1 MELLAAVFFGVFL
14 AYANGAN
21 DNFKGVAT
29 LFGSETANY
38 RVALRWATAMTFA
51 GSLVALVLASELLQT
66 FSGKGLIPESV
77 LHAGQF
83 PTTVALAS
91 ALTVWLATRLG
102 FPVSTT
108 HAIMGA
114 LVGAGLVAS
123 PAQINFLKLGSD
135 FFLPLVLSPFLALGG
150 VMLLYPA
157 FQWLRI
163 RFGVRKESCVCVGTE
178 VVARFPVETPPQ
190 QAIAAAAMA
199 VPSIRIAEES
209 RCREQYA
216 GTFVGVNAKTAL
228 DVAHFASAG
237 AVCFA
242 RAVND
247 TPKIAAI
254 LLAGQALSSS
264 SVIVAVAAAMVLG
277 GLISSRRVAETMA
290 HRVTAMNA
298 GQGFTAN
305 LATSAIVLLASK
317 FGFPVS
323 TTHVSCG
330 ALFGT
335 GVVNGQ
341 ARWKTIAGIIS
352 AWIVTLPV
360 AAALAGFGFLVLGG
374 GER

>member
-1 MELLAAVFFGVFL
+1 MELLAVVFFGVSL

-29 LFGSETANY
+29 LFGSGTTDY
-38 RVALRWATAMTFA
+38 RVALRWATAMTFV
-51 GSLVALVLASELLQT
+51 GSLVALALASELLQT
-66 FSGKGLIPESV
+66 FSGRGLVPESV
-77 LHAGQF
+77 LQTRQF
-83 PTTVALAS
+83 SMAVAFA
-91 ALTVWLATRLG
+91 AAFTVWLATRLG

-114 LVGAGLVAS
+114 LVGAGLAAA
-123 PAQINFLKLGSD
+123 PTQINFLGLASN
-135 FFLPLVLSPFLALGG
+135 FFLPLVLSPLLAIGG
-150 VMLLYPA
+150 VMLLCPV
-157 FQWLRI
+157 FQWI
-163 RFGVRKESCVCVGTE
+163 RARLGVQKEICVCVGTE
-178 VVARFPVETPPQ
+178 VMARFPADTTPQ

-199 VPSIRIAEES
+199 VPTVRIAEES
-209 RCREQYA
+209 SCREQYA
-216 GTFVGVNAKTAL
+216 GTFVGVNAKTVL
-228 DVAHFASAG
+228 DAAHFASAG

-254 LLAGQALSSS
+254 LLASQALSSNF
-264 SVIVAVAAAMVLG
+264 VIATVALAMAFG
-277 GLISSRRVAETMA
+277 GLVSARKVAETMA

-317 FGFPVS
+317 LGFPVS

-335 GVVNGQ
+335 GMVNGQ
-341 ARWKTIAGIIS
+341 AHWKTIAGIIT

-360 AAALAGFGFLVLGG
+360 AAASAGLGFLILGG
-374 GER
+374 G

>member
-38 RVALRWATAMTFA
+38 RIALRWATAMTFA
-51 GSLVALVLASELLQT
+51 GSLVALALASGLLQT
-66 FSGKGLIPESV
+66 FSGKDLIPEPV
-77 LHAGQF
+77 LHNGQF

-114 LVGAGLVAS
+114 LVGAGLAS
-123 PAQINFLKLGSD
+123 PTQINFSKLASD
-135 FFLPLVLSPFLALGG
+135 FLLPLVLSPFLALGA
-150 VMLLYPA
+150 VLLLYPA
-157 FQWLRI
+157 LQWLRI
-163 RFGVRKESCVCVGTE
+163 RFGVQKETCVCMGTE
-178 VVARFPVETPPQ
+178 VVARFPAGTAPPQ
-190 QAIAAAAMA
+190 ALAATVAPAFK
-199 VPSIRIAEES
+199 IGEES
-209 RCREQYA
+209 SCREQYA
-216 GTFVGVNAKTAL
+216 GTFIGVNAKTVLNA
-228 DVAHFASAG
+228 AHFASAG

-247 TPKIAAI
+247 TPKIAAV
-254 LLAGQALSSS
+254 LLASQTLSSNL
-264 SVIVAVAAAMVLG
+264 VIATVAIVMALG
-277 GLISSRRVAETMA
+277 GLVSARKVAETMS
-290 HRVTAMNA
+290 HRVTTMNA

-305 LATSAIVLLASK
+305 LATSTIVLLASK
-317 FGFPVS
+317 FGLPVS

-335 GVVNGQ
+335 GMVNGQ
-341 ARWKTIAGIIS
+341 ARWKTITGIIA

-360 AAALAGFGFLVLGG
+360 AAALAGIGFLVLGG
-374 GER
+374 G

>member
-1 MELLAAVFFGVFL
+1 MELLAAVFFGIFL

-29 LFGSETANY
+29 LFGSGTASY
-38 RVALRWATAMTFA
+38 RLALRWATVMTLI
-51 GSLVALVLASELLQT
+51 GSLVALALASELLQT
-66 FSGKGLIPESV
+66 FSGKGLVPESV
-77 LHAGQF
+77 LQTRQF
-83 PTTVALAS
+83 PMAVAFAAS
-91 ALTVWLATRLG
+91 LTVWLATRFG

-114 LVGAGLVAS
+114 LVGAGLAAS
-123 PAQINFLKLGSD
+123 PTQINFLGLGSN
-135 FFLPLVLSPFLALGG
+135 FFLPLLLSPLLALGG
-150 VMLLYPA
+150 VMLLCPA
-157 FQWLRI
+157 FQWI
-163 RFGVRKESCVCVGTE
+163 RTRLGVQKEICVCVGTE
-178 VVARFPVETPPQ
+178 VMARFPAGTTPPQ
-190 QAIAAAAMA
+190 AIATAATL
-199 VPSIRIAEES
+199 VPTLKIAEES
-209 RCREQYA
+209 RCREEYA
-216 GTFVGVNAKTAL
+216 GSFVGVNAKTAL

-254 LLAGQALSSS
+254 LLAGQALSSNF
-264 SVIVAVAAAMVLG
+264 VIATVAVAMMLG
-277 GLISSRRVAETMA
+277 GLVSSRRVAETMA

-317 FGFPVS
+317 LGFPVS

-341 ARWKTIAGIIS
+341 ARWKTITGIIT
-352 AWIVTLPV
+352 AWIITLPV
-360 AAALAGFGFLVLGG
+360 AAASAGVGFLILGG
-374 GER
+374 G

>member
-29 LFGSETANY
+29 LFGSGTANY

-51 GSLVALVLASELLQT
+51 GSLAALALASGLLQT

-83 PTTVALAS
+83 PATVAMAS
-91 ALTVWLATRLG
+91 ALTVWLATRFG

-123 PAQINFLKLGSD
+123 PAQVNFLKLVSD

-157 FQWLRI
+157 FQWLRT
-163 RFGVRKESCVCVGTE
+163 RLGVQKETCVCVGTE
-178 VVARFPVETPPQ
+178 VVARFPAGTAPEQ
-190 QAIAAAAMA
+190 AMA
-199 VPSIRIAEES
+199 ATATVAPAFKIAEES
-209 RCREQYA
+209 RCREEYA
-216 GTFVGVNAKTAL
+216 GTFIGVNAKTVL
-228 DVAHFASAG
+228 DAAHFASAG

-242 RAVND
+242 RALND
-247 TPKIAAI
+247 TPKIAAV
-254 LLAGQALSSS
+254 LLASQALSSS
-264 SVIVAVAAAMVLG
+264 LVIAAAAVAMALG
-277 GLISSRRVAETMA
+277 GLVSARQVAETMS

-305 LATSAIVLLASK
+305 LATSAVVLLASK
-317 FGFPVS
+317 FGLPVS

-335 GVVNGQ
+335 GMVNGQ
-341 ARWKTIAGIIS
+341 ARWKTITGIIA
-352 AWIVTLPV
+352 AWIITLPV
-360 AAALAGFGFLVLGG
+360 AAALAGLGFLVLDGG
-374 GER
+374 AR

>member
-1 MELLAAVFFGVFL
+1 MELLAAVIFAVLL

-29 LFGSETANY
+29 LFGSGTTDY
-38 RVALRWATAMTFA
+38 RVALRWATAMTLV
-51 GSLVALVLASELLQT
+51 GSLVALLLASELLQT
-66 FSGKGLIPESV
+66 FSGKGLVPESV
-77 LHAGQF
+77 LQTRQF
-83 PTTVALAS
+83 PMAVAFAS
-91 ALTVWLATRLG
+91 AFTVWLATRFG

-114 LVGAGLVAS
+114 LVGAGLAAS
-123 PAQINFLKLGSD
+123 PTQINFLRLGSD
-135 FFLPLVLSPFLALGG
+135 FFLPLVLSPLLALGG
-150 VMLLYPA
+150 VMLLCPA
-157 FQWLRI
+157 FQWI
-163 RFGVRKESCVCVGTE
+163 RTRLGIQKEICVCAGTE
-178 VVARFPVETPPQ
+178 MVARFPAGTTPP

-199 VPSIRIAEES
+199 VPTVRIAEEKT
-209 RCREQYA
+209 CREQYA
-216 GTFVGVNAKTAL
+216 GTFVGVNAKTVL
-228 DVAHFASAG
+228 DAAHFASAG

-254 LLAGQALSSS
+254 LLAGQTLSSNV
-264 SVIVAVAAAMVLG
+264 VIIAVALAMAVG
-277 GLISSRRVAETMA
+277 GLISSRRIAETMA

-305 LATSAIVLLASK
+305 LVTSALVLLASK
-317 FGFPVS
+317 FGLAVS

-341 ARWKTIAGIIS
+341 ARWKTIAGIIA
-352 AWIVTLPV
+352 AWIITLPV
-360 AAALAGFGFLVLGG
+360 AAASAGLGFLILGG
-374 GER
+374 G

>member
-1 MELLAAVFFGVFL
+1 MELLAAVFFAVFL

-29 LFGSETANY
+29 LFGSETTDY
-38 RVALRWATAMTFA
+38 RVALRWATAMTFV

-66 FSGKGLIPESV
+66 FSGRGLVPESV
-77 LHAGQF
+77 LQTRQF
-83 PTTVALAS
+83 PMAVAFAS
-91 ALTVWLATRLG
+91 AFTVWLATRLG

-123 PAQINFLKLGSD
+123 PAQINLLKLGSD
-135 FFLPLVLSPFLALGG
+135 FFLPLVLSPLLALGG
-150 VMLLYPA
+150 VMLLCPT
-157 FQWLRI
+157 FQWI
-163 RFGVRKESCVCVGTE
+163 RTRLGVRKEVCVCVGTE
-178 VVARFPVETPPQ
+178 VMARFPAGTAPP
-190 QAIAAAAMA
+190 QAIAAAAIA
-199 VPSIRIAEES
+199 VPTVRIAEES
-209 RCREQYA
+209 SCREQYV
-216 GTFVGVNAKTAL
+216 GTFVGVNAKTVL
-228 DVAHFASAG
+228 DAAHFVSAG

-247 TPKIAAI
+247 TPKIAAV
-254 LLAGQALSSS
+254 LLASQALSSNV
-264 SVIVAVAAAMVLG
+264 VIAAVAVAMAFG
-277 GLISSRRVAETMA
+277 GLVSSRRVAETMA

-298 GQGFTAN
+298 DQGFTAN
-305 LATSAIVLLASK
+305 LVTSALVLLASK
-317 FGFPVS
+317 FGLPVS

-341 ARWKTIAGIIS
+341 ARWKTIAGIIA

-360 AAALAGFGFLVLGG
+360 AAASAGLGFLILGG
-374 GER
+374 S

>member
-29 LFGSETANY
+29 LFGSGTTDY
-38 RVALRWATAMTFA
+38 RVALRWATAMTFV
-51 GSLVALVLASELLQT
+51 GSLVALALAAELLQT
-66 FSGKGLIPESV
+66 FSGRGLVPESV
-77 LHAGQF
+77 LQTRQF
-83 PTTVALAS
+83 SMAVACA
-91 ALTVWLATRLG
+91 AAFTVWLATRLG

-114 LVGAGLVAS
+114 LVGAGLAAA
-123 PAQINFLKLGSD
+123 PTQINFPGLASD
-135 FFLPLVLSPFLALGG
+135 FLLPLVLSPLLALGG
-150 VMLLYPA
+150 VMLLCPV
-157 FQWLRI
+157 FQWLRTRLGI
-163 RFGVRKESCVCVGTE
+163 QKEICVCVGTE
-178 VVARFPVETPPQ
+178 VMARFPAGTTPP
-190 QAIAAAAMA
+190 QAIAAVAMA
-199 VPSIRIAEES
+199 VPTVRIAEES

-216 GTFVGVNAKTAL
+216 GTLVGVNAKTAL
-228 DVAHFASAG
+228 DAAHFASAG

-254 LLAGQALSSS
+254 LLASQALSSNL
-264 SVIVAVAAAMVLG
+264 VIAAVALAMAFG
-277 GLISSRRVAETMA
+277 GLISSRKVAETMA

-305 LATSAIVLLASK
+305 LVTSALVLLASK
-317 FGFPVS
+317 FGLAVS

-335 GVVNGQ
+335 GVANGQ
-341 ARWKTIAGIIS
+341 AHWKTIAGIIA
-352 AWIVTLPV
+352 AWIVTLPL
-360 AAALAGFGFLVLGG
+360 AAVSAGLGFLILGG
-374 GER
+374 G

>member
-1 MELLAAVFFGVFL
+1 MELLAAVFFAVFL

-29 LFGSETANY
+29 LFGSETTDY
-38 RVALRWATAMTFA
+38 RVALRWATAMTFV

-66 FSGKGLIPESV
+66 FSGRGLVPESV
-77 LHAGQF
+77 LQTRQF
-83 PTTVALAS
+83 PMAVAFAS
-91 ALTVWLATRLG
+91 AFTVWLATRLG

-108 HAIMGA
+108 HAIIGA
-114 LVGAGLVAS
+114 LVGAGLAAS
-123 PAQINFLKLGSD
+123 PMQINFLGLGSN
-135 FFLPLVLSPFLALGG
+135 FFLPLLLSPLLALGG
-150 VMLLYPA
+150 VMLLCPA
-157 FQWLRI
+157 FQWI
-163 RFGVRKESCVCVGTE
+163 RTRLGIKKEICVCVGTE
-178 VVARFPVETPPQ
+178 VMARFPAGTTPQ
-190 QAIAAAAMA
+190 QAIAATATV
-199 VPSIRIAEES
+199 VPTVKIAEES
-209 RCREQYA
+209 HCREQYA

-254 LLAGQALSSS
+254 LLAGQALSSNF
-264 SVIVAVAAAMVLG
+264 VIAAVAVAMMLG
-277 GLISSRRVAETMA
+277 GLVSSRRVAETMA

-341 ARWKTIAGIIS
+341 ARWKTIAGIIA
-352 AWIVTLPV
+352 AWIITLPV
-360 AAALAGFGFLVLGG
+360 AAASAGLGFLILGG

>member
-1 MELLAAVFFGVFL
+1 MELLAAVFFGVSL

-29 LFGSETANY
+29 LFGSGTTDY
-38 RVALRWATAMTFA
+38 RVALCWATAMTFV
-51 GSLVALVLASELLQT
+51 GSLVALALASELLQT
-66 FSGKGLIPESV
+66 FSGRGLVPESV
-77 LHAGQF
+77 LLIKQF
-83 PTTVALAS
+83 PMAVAGA
-91 ALTVWLATRLG
+91 AAFTVWLATRLG
-102 FPVSTT
+102 LPVSTT

-114 LVGAGLVAS
+114 LVGAGLAAS
-123 PAQINFLKLGSD
+123 PTQINFLGLGSN
-135 FFLPLVLSPFLALGG
+135 FFLPLLLSPLLALGG
-150 VMLLYPA
+150 VMLLCPA
-157 FQWLRI
+157 FQWI
-163 RFGVRKESCVCVGTE
+163 RTRLGVQKEICVCVGTE
-178 VVARFPVETPPQ
+178 VMARFPAGTATTR
-190 QAIAAAAMA
+190 AIAAAALA
-199 VPSIRIAEES
+199 VPAVKIAEES

-216 GTFVGVNAKTAL
+216 GTFVGVNAKTVL
-228 DVAHFASAG
+228 DAAHFASAG

-254 LLAGQALSSS
+254 LLAGQALSLNF
-264 SVIVAVAAAMVLG
+264 VIAAVALAMAFG
-277 GLISSRRVAETMA
+277 GLVSSRRVADTMA

-305 LATSAIVLLASK
+305 LVTSALVLLASK
-317 FGFPVS
+317 FGLAVS

-341 ARWKTIAGIIS
+341 ARWKTIAGIIA

-360 AAALAGFGFLVLGG
+360 AAASAGLGFFILGG
-374 GER
+374 G

>member
-1 MELLAAVFFGVFL
+1 MELLTAVFFGVFL

-29 LFGSETANY
+29 LFGSGTTDY
-38 RVALRWATAMTFA
+38 RAALRWATATTLI
-51 GSLVALVLASELLQT
+51 GSLVALALAAELLQT
-66 FSGKGLIPESV
+66 FSGKGLVPESA
-77 LHAGQF
+77 LHASQF
-83 PTTVALAS
+83 PMAVALAA

-114 LVGAGLVAS
+114 LVGAGLAAA
-123 PAQINFLKLGSD
+123 PAQVNFLKLGSG
-135 FFLPLVLSPFLALGG
+135 FFLPLALSPFLALGG
-150 VMLLYPA
+150 VILLSPA
-157 FQWLRI
+157 FQWIRTRLRI
-163 RFGVRKESCVCVGTE
+163 KKEVCVCVGTE
-178 VVARFPVETPPQ
+178 VMARFPAGTSPQ
-190 QAIAAAAMA
+190 QAIAAAAVA
-199 VPSIRIAEES
+199 LPSVKIGEES

-216 GTFVGVNAKTAL
+216 GSFVGVNAKTAL

-254 LLAGQALSSS
+254 LLAGQALSSNF
-264 SVIVAVAAAMVLG
+264 VIAAVALAMTFG
-277 GLISSRRVAETMA
+277 GLLSARKVAETMA

-335 GVVNGQ
+335 GMINGQ
-341 ARWKTIAGIIS
+341 ARWKTIAGIIA
-352 AWIVTLPV
+352 AWVVTLPV

>member
-29 LFGSETANY
+29 LFGSGTTDY

-51 GSLVALVLASELLQT
+51 GSLVALALASELLQT
-66 FSGKGLIPESV
+66 FSGRGLVPEPV
-77 LHAGQF
+77 LQTKQF
-83 PTTVALAS
+83 PMAVAFA
-91 ALTVWLATRLG
+91 AAFTVWLATRLG

-114 LVGAGLVAS
+114 LMGAGLAAS
-123 PAQINFLKLGSD
+123 PTQINFLRLGSD
-135 FFLPLVLSPFLALGG
+135 FFLPLALSPLLALGG

-157 FQWLRI
+157 FQRI
-163 RFGVRKESCVCVGTE
+163 RARLGVQKEICVCVGTE
-178 VVARFPVETPPQ
+178 VTARFPAGTTLP
-190 QAIAAAAMA
+190 QAIAATAMA
-199 VPSIRIAEES
+199 VPTVKIAEES
-209 RCREQYA
+209 RCREQYT
-216 GTFVGVNAKTAL
+216 GTFVGVNAKTVLNA
-228 DVAHFASAG
+228 AHFASAG

-254 LLAGQALSSS
+254 LLASQALSSNL
-264 SVIVAVAAAMVLG
+264 VIVAVAVAMALG
-277 GLISSRRVAETMA
+277 GLVSSRRVAETMA

-305 LATSAIVLLASK
+305 LVTSALVLLASK
-317 FGFPVS
+317 FGLAVS

-341 ARWKTIAGIIS
+341 AHWKTIAGIIA

-360 AAALAGFGFLVLGG
+360 AAASAGFGFLVLGG

>member
-1 MELLAAVFFGVFL
+1 MELLAAVFFGIIL

-29 LFGSETANY
+29 LFGSGTTDY
-38 RVALRWATAMTFA
+38 RVALRWATAMTLI
-51 GSLVALVLASELLQT
+51 GSLVALALASELLHT
-66 FSGKGLIPESV
+66 FSGKGLVPESV
-77 LHAGQF
+77 VHARQF
-83 PTTVALAS
+83 PLAVAFAS

-108 HAIMGA
+108 HAIIGA

-123 PAQINFLKLGSD
+123 PTEINFLKLGSD

-150 VMLLYPA
+150 VMLLCPA
-157 FQWLRI
+157 FQWI
-163 RFGVRKESCVCVGTE
+163 RTRLGIQKQICVCVGTE
-178 VVARFPVETPPQ
+178 VMARFPAGTTPS

-199 VPSIRIAEES
+199 VPSVRIAEES

-216 GTFVGVNAKTAL
+216 GTFVGVNAKTVL
-228 DVAHFASAG
+228 DAAHFASAG
-237 AVCFA
+237 VVCFA

-254 LLAGQALSSS
+254 LLAGQALSSNL
-264 SVIVAVAAAMVLG
+264 VIAAVAVAMVFG
-277 GLISSRRVAETMA
+277 GLISSRRVADTMA
-290 HRVTAMNA
+290 LRVTAMNA

-305 LATSAIVLLASK
+305 LATSALVLLASK
-317 FGFPVS
+317 FGLAVS

-335 GVVNGQ
+335 GVVSGQ
-341 ARWKTIAGIIS
+341 ARWKTIAGIIA

-360 AAALAGFGFLVLGG
+360 AATSAGLGFFVLGG
-374 GER
+374 GGR

>member
-1 MELLAAVFFGVFL
+1 MMTLTAILLGCFL

-29 LFGSETANY
+29 LFGSGTTDY
-38 RVALRWATAMTFA
+38 RKALGWATAMTFA
-51 GSLVALVLASELLQT
+51 GSLVALLFASELLQV
-66 FSGKGLIPESV
+66 FSGKGLVPDSV
-77 LHAGQF
+77 LQTGHF
-83 PTTVALAS
+83 PVAVTLGA

-102 FPVSTT
+102 LPVSTT
-108 HAIMGA
+108 HAIIGA
-114 LVGAGLVAS
+114 LVGAGLAAS
-123 PAQINFLKLGSD
+123 PTGINVLWLGSN
-135 FFLPLVLSPFLALGG
+135 FFLPLVLSPFVALAG
-150 VMLLYPA
+150 VMLLCPA
-157 FQWLRI
+157 LGWVRTKL
-163 RFGVRKESCVCVGTE
+163 GVEKETCVCVGTE
-178 VVARFPVETPPQ
+178 VVARFPAGTTPQ
-190 QAIAAAAMA
+190 QAITATMLA
-199 VPSIRIAEES
+199 VPAIKVADQRS
-209 RCREQYA
+209 CREEYA

-228 DVAHFASAG
+228 DAAHFASAG

-254 LLAGQALSSS
+254 LLAGQALAPNLAIIT
-264 SVIVAVAAAMVLG
+264 VTVAMVLG
-277 GLISSRRVAETMA
+277 GLLSARKVAETMA

-305 LATSAIVLLASK
+305 LVTSAIVVLASK
-317 FGFPVS
+317 FGLPVS

-341 ARWKTIAGIIS
+341 ARWNVIAGIVA

-360 AAALAGFGFLVLGG
+360 AAALAGVGYIVLDGG
-374 GER
+374 